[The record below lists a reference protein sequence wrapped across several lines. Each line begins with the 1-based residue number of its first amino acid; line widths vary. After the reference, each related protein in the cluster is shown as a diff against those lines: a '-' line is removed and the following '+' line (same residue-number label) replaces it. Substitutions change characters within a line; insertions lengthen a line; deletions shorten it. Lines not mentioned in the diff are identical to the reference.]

1 MSPRFVREPFDLPD
15 HDLVLAVEPD
25 LPDSPV
31 CHVRHFVTRGRHVVV
46 AGSLDDEAASVMI
59 SAIDVAREAGSFVTR
74 GQPFRLIAYEPA
86 GPQSGKPEFHEV
98 SFDLGERRLA
108 AHELAALDQR
118 RIPLPSFR
126 AIDHHTVE
134 RIVGRPVLRYPY
146 GSYTRAMAEAMVGQ
160 PAVRMQDLLDELR
173 LGCPT
178 HGRSADGEY
187 CSQHQPVCYSALHQV
202 RRRWGAPFTPRRQG
216 RGGAYLG
223 ERAMDARSRIWFEPE
238 PGWGR
243 TAVPVLR
250 LFDEGVAWDGSN
262 GLEAAIAVLADF
274 LGFLPAREL
283 RSRFGE
289 EIVSKLRGDF
299 VLTVEQV
306 EAWYA
311 TAHADHER
319 GLVVVAGPDSTRDST
334 SGGAWSI
341 ASSATEE
348 LLQRGF
354 DVYDP
359 GRNAECTARHG
370 NDTRGLLYG
379 SLLGALTACNAIVL
393 PLAASDWS
401 YATELSAAVSFAAT
415 DSQVPVIVAC
425 DDIDAALT
433 PSQVYG
439 WEWLG
444 FRFVTI
450 DRYRLYGAAREA
462 VEAVDALCS
471 AYEGMETLARG
482 TTRR

>member
-1 MSPRFVREPFDLPD
+1 MRPRFVREPSDLPD
-15 HDLVLAVEPD
+15 HDLMLPIEPD
-25 LPDSPV
+25 RPHSAV
-31 CHVRHFVTRGRHVVV
+31 CHVRHFVNRGRHVVV
-46 AGSLDDEAASVMI
+46 AGSLDDEAASATI
-59 SAIDVAREAGSFVTR
+59 NAIEVAREAASFVAR
-74 GQPFRLIAYEPA
+74 GEPFRLIAYQPVHA
-86 GPQSGKPEFHEV
+86 RSGQPEFHDV
-98 SFDLGERRLA
+98 SFELGERRLA
-108 AHELAALDQR
+108 AHDLAALDGR

-126 AIDHHTVE
+126 AIDHRTVE

-146 GSYTRAMAEAMVGQ
+146 GAYTRAIAEAMVGQ
-160 PAVRMQDLLDELR
+160 PAVRMQDLLDELH
-173 LGCPT
+173 LGCPA
-178 HGRSADGEY
+178 HGRSAGGEY
-187 CSQHQPVCYSALHQV
+187 CSQHQPVCYSALHQA
-202 RRRWGAPFTPRRQG
+202 RRRWCTPFRPRRQG

-223 ERAMDARSRIWFEPE
+223 ERAMQAKSRIWFEPE

-243 TAVPVLR
+243 TAVPVFR

-262 GLEAAIAVLADF
+262 CLEAAIAVLADF
-274 LGFLPAREL
+274 LGFLPGREL

-289 EIVSKLRGDF
+289 DIVSKLRGDF

-311 TAHADHER
+311 TAHAEHER

-341 ASSATEE
+341 AFSATEE

-359 GRNAECTARHG
+359 GRNAECTAWHG
-370 NDTRGLLYG
+370 DETRGLLHG
-379 SLLGALTACNAIVL
+379 SLLGALRTCNAIVL
-393 PLAASDWS
+393 PLATNDWS
-401 YATELSAAVSFAAT
+401 FSVELSAAVSFAAAHG
-415 DSQVPVIVAC
+415 QVPVIVAC

-433 PSQVYG
+433 SSQVYG

-450 DRYRLYGAAREA
+450 DRYRLYGAAGEA
-462 VEAVDALCS
+462 VEAVHALCS
-471 AYEGMETLARG
+471 AYEGMEALARG